1 MSIESLT
8 KITGLY
14 VLAADGR
21 IGVIGPNKT
30 VERDDEATQALGPH
44 IARFLAHCDAEPA
57 GLQRVAIVY
66 RAAQPK
72 PWGHETLVLDARV
85 VRELYPIT
93 GRQTEELTVF
103 QKKSQENS
111 VYRGIELLLEY
122 HRESMPEIPIY
133 CPLLYDRHTVLAQ
146 YPTFLNRPLQP
157 ADENIPVVE
166 VVNLLAT
173 IPVARRDVPEVQALL
188 KKAHERLIHKGMR
201 RSGEFTLVDKVPG
214 AHAEASPDAMYFD
227 ADKRREPKSS
237 LSVDLPGATPRAAV
251 AAPRAGFDFEKLKAL
266 PRFEQLEKW
275 ADRNRPV
282 DAETL
287 RAFAQFRDHDMAT
300 LAAIARYLRVY
311 TVPSGTR
318 LLDRGMNDEW
328 NLYLIQGSVSLA
340 AADGANLTVAGGSE
354 KAANAIASL
363 KPRKYAVTAVTTVSF
378 LWIPNVLLQ
387 AISAAPALPS
397 FGGSGHP

>member
-1 MSIESLT
+1 MSIDSLT

-21 IGVIGPNKT
+21 IGFVGPNKT
-30 VERDDEATQALGPH
+30 IERDDEATQALGPH

-57 GLQRVAIVY
+57 GLQRVAIIY
-66 RAAQPK
+66 RAPQRK
-72 PWGHETLVLDARV
+72 PWGEETLVLDARV

-93 GRQTEELTVF
+93 GQQTEELTVF

-122 HRESMPEIPIY
+122 HRESMPEVPIY
-133 CPLLYDRHTVLAQ
+133 CPLLYDRQTVLAQ

-173 IPVARRDVPEVQALL
+173 IPVARRDVPEVQSLL

-201 RSGEFTLVDKVPG
+201 RSGEFTLVDKVRPG
-214 AHAEASPDAMYFD
+214 ARVEVSPDAMYFD
-227 ADKRREPKSS
+227 ADKRSEPK
-237 LSVDLPGATPRAAV
+237 PRAPAAAPA
-251 AAPRAGFDFEKLKAL
+251 AAPRAGIDLAKLKAL

-275 ADRNRPV
+275 ADRNRRSV

-287 RAFAQFRDHDMAT
+287 RTFTPFRDHDMGT
-300 LAAIARYLRVY
+300 LAAVAQYIRVY
-311 TVPSGTR
+311 SVPSGTR

-328 NLYLIQGSVSLA
+328 NLFLIEGTVSLA
-340 AADGANLTVAGGSE
+340 AADGANLVIVGGSE
-354 KAANAIASL
+354 KAANPIASL
-363 KPRKYAVTAVTTVSF
+363 KPRKYAVTAMTTVSF
-378 LWIPNVLLQ
+378 LWIPNMLLE
-387 AISAAPALPS
+387 AIAAAPALPS
-397 FGGSGHP
+397 LGGSGRGRP